1 MPKRDHPTMRE
12 GASPGT
18 LLDRP
23 GGSLGGGAASAP
35 LRSDRFLEQAMEQ
48 WGDAVLRLA
57 LSQMRHR
64 ADAEDVFQDVFLRL
78 MKDQTS
84 FTSDEHLKAWLL
96 RTTLNRCHD
105 LQRKG
110 RHRAAEPLTA
120 CEPAEEDAALEA
132 LLGSEVWEAVGA
144 LPADLR
150 ACIHLFYVEGYPTA
164 DIARLLGC
172 EPATVRTR
180 LHRARQALRAQ
191 LEAMRRQPPAP
202 LRPADAPS
210 VGEQKMVPQEAWLT
224 GLSGPAYDDLPQ
236 EGGFHGQQA

>member
-1 MPKRDHPTMRE
+1 MLKRDRPTMRE
-12 GASPGT
+12 HALRGALSECPG
-18 LLDRP
+18 D
-23 GGSLGGGAASAP
+23 SLGSARAAAP

-57 LSQMRHR
+57 LSQMRSR

-78 MKDQTS
+78 LKDQTS

-120 CEPAEEDAALEA
+120 CEPSEEDAALVA

-150 ACIHLFYVEGYPTA
+150 ACIHLF
-164 DIARLLGC
+164 
-172 EPATVRTR
+172 
-180 LHRARQALRAQ
+180 
-191 LEAMRRQPPAP
+191 
-202 LRPADAPS
+202 
-210 VGEQKMVPQEAWLT
+210 
-224 GLSGPAYDDLPQ
+224 
-236 EGGFHGQQA
+236 

>member
-1 MPKRDHPTMRE
+1 MLKRDRPTMRE
-12 GASPGT
+12 RALRGA
-18 LLDRP
+18 LFECP
-23 GGSLGGGAASAP
+23 GGSLGSARAAVP

-57 LSQMRHR
+57 LSQMRNR
-64 ADAEDVFQDVFLRL
+64 ADAEDAFQDVFLRL
-78 MKDQTS
+78 LKDQTS

-105 LQRKG
+105 LQRRG

-120 CEPAEEDAALEA
+120 CEPSEEDAALEA

-180 LHRARQALRAQ
+180 LHRARQALRTQ
-191 LEAMRRQPPAP
+191 LETLRRQPPTS

-210 VGEQKMVPQEAWLT
+210 AGERKATPQEAWLT
-224 GLSGPAYDDLPQ
+224 GLSGPAYDDLPK

>member
-1 MPKRDHPTMRE
+1 MPKRNHPTMRE
-12 GASPGT
+12 GAPSSAPPECP
-18 LLDRP
+18 D
-23 GGSLGGGAASAP
+23 GSLGAASASVP
-35 LRSDRFLEQAMEQ
+35 LRSDCFLEQAMER

-57 LSQMRHR
+57 LSQLRNR

-78 MKDQTS
+78 LKDQTS

-105 LQRKG
+105 LQRKR
-110 RHRAAEPLTA
+110 RHRAAEPLAA
-120 CEPAEEDAALEA
+120 CEPAEDDAALDA

-150 ACIHLFYVEGYPTA
+150 ACIHLFYVEECPTA

-180 LHRARQALRAQ
+180 LHRARRALRTQ
-191 LEAMRRQPPAP
+191 LEALRRQPQAS
-202 LRPADAPS
+202 LRPADVPP
-210 VGEQKMVPQEAWLT
+210 VGERKMVPQEVWLT
-224 GLSGPAYDDLPQ
+224 GLSGPAYEGLPQ
-236 EGGFHGQQA
+236 EGGFNGQQA